1 MDFNASES
9 QQAISAQNLYPQRGR
24 KGKKFAGK
32 PSTMVLWRQKMKGVT
47 MRWLIQRA
55 AMGPLP
61 ERGEMLARLDGRKM
75 GEDLRTWDGD
85 KHVSVVRKVHMA
97 SHGEPLLSYTNRQHR
112 LDTCGIPL
120 TTLARV
126 SSGDELAHI
135 MLMDADAAW
144 SIYSDYL
151 EHKNRGL
158 I

>member
-9 QQAISAQNLYPQRGR
+9 AEAVSAQKLYPQKGR

-32 PSTMVLWRQKMKGVT
+32 TSTMVLWRQKMKGVT
-47 MRWLIQRA
+47 MRWLVERA

-61 ERGEMLARLDGRKM
+61 ERGEMLAHLDGRKM
-75 GEDLRTWDGD
+75 GEDLAAWNGD
-85 KHVSVVRKVHMA
+85 KHIETVRTVHKA
-97 SHGEPLLSYTNRQHR
+97 RHGEPLYSYTNRQYR

-120 TTLARV
+120 STLARV
-126 SSGDELAHI
+126 ANGDELANL
-135 MLMDADAAW
+135 LMIDALDAW

-158 I
+158 L